1 MSWISKNYEKALLG
15 TAVVLALA
23 LAWFGWSKFSQVD
36 EDFSSKLIGTGADA
50 VAVKD
55 ADLIP
60 KAQSSHASDHGWPQ
74 ATTDKKRPID
84 LFTGIPLFMR
94 AGGGDPIDPLNDP
107 PIHEP
112 IPNKWWL
119 ENHID
124 PGYEDSPNRDP
135 DGDGFSNLEEFT
147 ANTNP
152 NDPKSVPALIAKLT
166 YLRDESIAWVIR
178 PGYESGG
185 SFTFKYQ
192 DSKGGTNQTNAAA
205 MIAPGALFFPKAP
218 PMPERFKL
226 LSSEVRR
233 EMSKTTHN
241 EVEVTWVKIEDQK
254 PNKKGMTY
262 EFPAPLS
269 EDRMKEYQKYDRT
282 AVLALQALGMG
293 SKEFKVEEFTPFA
306 VPSDAAA
313 KDYLL
318 KAVSP
323 ASVTVEYTAPDGS
336 KKTVDIPK
344 GGLPKMPE

>member
-15 TAVVLALA
+15 GTVVLALA
-23 LAWFGWSKFSQVD
+23 LAWFGWTRFSQVD

-50 VAVKD
+50 VSVKD

-74 ATTDKKRPID
+74 GTTDKKRPID
-84 LFTGIPLFMR
+84 LFVGIPLFMR
-94 AGGGDPIDPLNDP
+94 VGGGEPIDPLKDP

-112 IPNKWWL
+112 IPNEWWL
-119 ENHID
+119 NNRID
-124 PGYEDSPNRDP
+124 PGYEDSPTRDP

-152 NDPKSVPALIAKLT
+152 NDPQSVPPLIAKLS
-166 YLRDESIAWVIR
+166 YLRDESLAWVIR
-178 PGYESGG
+178 PGFESEGK
-185 SFTFKYQ
+185 FTFKYQ
-192 DSKGGTNQTNAAA
+192 DSKGGTNQTNAAD
-205 MIAPGALFFPKAP
+205 MIAPGTSFFPKAP
-218 PMPERFKL
+218 MIERFKL
-226 LSSEVRR
+226 LGSEVRK
-233 EMSKTTHN
+233 ELSKTTKTDVN
-241 EVEVTWVKIEDQK
+241 VTWTKIEDQK

-269 EDRMKEYQKYDRT
+269 EDRMKEYQKFDRT
-282 AVLALQALGMG
+282 AVLSLQALGMG
-293 SKEFKVEEFTPFA
+293 SKEFKVEEFTAFGI
-306 VPSDAAA
+306 PSDSAT

-344 GGLPKMPE
+344 GGLPKMAD

>member
-23 LAWFGWSKFSQVD
+23 LAWFGWSRVSHAD

-50 VAVKD
+50 ISVKD
-55 ADLIP
+55 SDLIP

-74 ATTDKKRPID
+74 GVTDKKRSID
-84 LFTGIPLFMR
+84 LFVGIPLFMR
-94 AGGGDPIDPLNDP
+94 AGGGDPIDPIKDP

-119 ENHID
+119 DNRID

-147 ANTNP
+147 ANKNP
-152 NDPKSVPALIAKLT
+152 NDAKSFPPLIAKLS
-166 YLRDESIAWVIR
+166 YLRDESLAWVIR
-178 PGYESGG
+178 PGFESDGK
-185 SFTFKYQ
+185 FTFKYQ
-192 DSKGGTNQTNAAA
+192 DSKGATNQTNAAD
-205 MIAPGALFFPKAP
+205 MIAPGGLFFPKG
-218 PMPERFKL
+218 PMTDRFKL
-226 LSSEVRR
+226 LGSEKRK
-233 EMSKTTHN
+233 EMSKSTKQ
-241 EVEVTWVKIEDQK
+241 EVEVTWTKIEDQK

-269 EDRMKEYQKYDRT
+269 EDRMKEYQKFDRS
-282 AVLALQALGMG
+282 AVLSLQALGMG
-293 SKEFKVEEFTPFA
+293 SRDFKVEEFTPFA
-306 VPSDAAA
+306 LPSDAAT

-336 KKTVDIPK
+336 KKTVEIPK
-344 GGLPKMPE
+344 GGLPKIPE

>member
-1 MSWISKNYEKALLG
+1 M
-15 TAVVLALA
+15 VLALA
-23 LAWFGWSKFSQVD
+23 LAWFGWTKFSQVD
-36 EDFSSKLIGTGADA
+36 EDFSSKLIGTGVDA

-74 ATTDKKRPID
+74 GTTDKKRPVD
-84 LFTGIPLFMR
+84 LFVGIALFMR
-94 AGGGDPIDPLNDP
+94 AGGGDPIDPFNDP

-119 ENHID
+119 DNRID

-135 DGDGFSNLEEFT
+135 DGDGFNNLEEFT

-152 NDPKSVPALIAKLT
+152 NNPKSFPPLIAKLS
-166 YLRDESIAWVIR
+166 YLRDESLTWVIR
-178 PGYESGG
+178 PGYESDGK
-185 SFTFKYQ
+185 FTFKYQ
-192 DSKGGTNQTNAAA
+192 DSKLATNQTNAAD
-205 MIAPGALFFPKAP
+205 MVAPGALFFPKG
-218 PMPERFKL
+218 PMTERFKL
-226 LSSEVRR
+226 LGSEKRK
-233 EMSKTTHN
+233 EINKSTKQ
-241 EVEVTWVKIEDQK
+241 EVEVTWAKIEDQK
-254 PNKKGMTY
+254 PNKKGTPY

-269 EDRMKEYQKYDRT
+269 EDRMKEYQKFDRT
-282 AVLALQALGMG
+282 AVLSLQALGMG

-306 VPSDAAA
+306 IPSDAAT

>member
-15 TAVVLALA
+15 GTVVLALA
-23 LAWFGWSKFSQVD
+23 LAWFGWTRFSQVD

-50 VAVKD
+50 VSVKD

-74 ATTDKKRPID
+74 GTTDKKRPID
-84 LFTGIPLFMR
+84 LFVGIPLFMR
-94 AGGGDPIDPLNDP
+94 VGGGEPIDPLNDP

-119 ENHID
+119 DNRID
-124 PGYEDSPNRDP
+124 PGYEDSPTRDP

-147 ANTNP
+147 ANRNP
-152 NDPKSVPALIAKLT
+152 NDPNSVPPLIAKLS
-166 YLRDESIAWVIR
+166 YLRDESLAWVIR
-178 PGYESGG
+178 PGFESEGK
-185 SFTFKYQ
+185 FTFKYQ
-192 DSKGGTNQTNAAA
+192 DSKGGTNQTNAAD
-205 MIAPGALFFPKAP
+205 MIAPGTSFFPKAP
-218 PMPERFKL
+218 MIERFKL
-226 LSSEVRR
+226 LGSEVRK
-233 EMSKTTHN
+233 ELSKTTKTD
-241 EVEVTWVKIEDQK
+241 VDVTWTKIEDQK

-269 EDRMKEYQKYDRT
+269 EDRMKEYQKFDRS
-282 AVLALQALGMG
+282 AVLSLQALGMG
-293 SKEFKVEEFTPFA
+293 SKEFKVEEFTAFGI
-306 VPSDAAA
+306 PSDSAT

-344 GGLPKMPE
+344 GGLPKMAD